1 MMCLSRIIKLAAMSG
16 YSVAVAYTT
25 VHLASSGADPLFSLG
40 LSIGLVPTVAVLGL
54 VKMGETA
61 WKAITTSRSG

>member
-1 MMCLSRIIKLAAMSG
+1 MYLFRAVKLAALSG

-25 VHLASSGADPLFSLG
+25 VQLSASGGDPLFSLG
-40 LSIGLVPTVAVLGL
+40 LSIGLVPTVAVLGF

-61 WKAITTSRSG
+61 WKAITTTGSS